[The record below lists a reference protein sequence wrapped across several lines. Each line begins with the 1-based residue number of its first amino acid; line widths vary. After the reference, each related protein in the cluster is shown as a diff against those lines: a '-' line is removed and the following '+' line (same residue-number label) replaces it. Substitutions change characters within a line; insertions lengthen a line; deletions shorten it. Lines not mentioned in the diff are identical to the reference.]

1 LRPNEVCTLDESA
14 AAYNVSV
21 NQPMKVG
28 QQAAHAGEM
37 HTVRGQRGGIWLA
50 RALEAINVGVVLR
63 RTEPDLHIA
72 PCFGSGTACC
82 IEPSYVLQG
91 ALGDALTAFLA
102 VLDGNEP
109 RGRHPCEAPIICV
122 IMVGTR
128 RTGTTLVD
136 SRQ

>member
-1 LRPNEVCTLDESA
+1 LRPNEVCTIDEIA

-21 NQPMKVG
+21 DQLMKVG
-28 QQAAHAGEM
+28 QQAAHAGEV
-37 HTVRGQRGGIWLA
+37 HTVRGQRGGIRLA

-91 ALGDALTAFLA
+91 ALGDALTTFLA
-102 VLDGNEP
+102 MLDAMNLADVIRAKRQLSALLWLEP
-109 RGRHPCEAPIICV
+109 AEQGQH
-122 IMVGTR
+122 
-128 RTGTTLVD
+128 
-136 SRQ
+136 